1 MYKTI
6 LLISLLSYIGTFASV
21 ISSTLMAN
29 KMKLPYLL
37 QFLVGITTTFWSGI
51 FLRDLILLK
60 TTPVAFSSP
69 LEIALAAIVCIS
81 VIIIL
86 KHKKPKNSCLSIL
99 RLLDSIG
106 IVGSV
111 VTGYTQGAHIGI
123 LMAFACGFVTVCGG
137 TILTTAIQMTTKKN
151 IKSCF
156 KTLADNKWYFL
167 FDAFITIGYGIMHL
181 TKLEN
186 NTTIIILTA
195 IAITIGFI
203 IERHKAK

>member
-6 LLISLLSYIGTFASV
+6 VLISLLSYIGTFASV
-21 ISSTLMAN
+21 IGSTLMAN

-37 QFLVGITTTFWSGI
+37 QFLVGITTTFWGGI
-51 FLRDLILLK
+51 LLRDLILLK
-60 TTPVAFSSP
+60 TTPVTFSSP

-99 RLLDSIG
+99 CLFDSIG
-106 IVGSV
+106 TVGSII
-111 VTGYTQGAHIGI
+111 TGYTQGAHLGI
-123 LMAFACGFVTVCGG
+123 LMALACGFVTACGG
-137 TILTTAIQMTTKKN
+137 IILIVAIQMTTKKN

-156 KTLADNKWYFL
+156 KTLADNIWYFL
-167 FDAFITIGYGIMHL
+167 FDSFISIGYGIIHL